1 MNKTVVVNGHT
12 IEIGR
17 EIDVTEF
24 LRLYRLGLKNFST
37 FTFKPNQ
44 TIRELMIHN
53 VTFGNVSFNM
63 MNFVNCKFIH
73 CSFNSSKFNNIHFLS
88 NQFEKCDFK
97 SAIFKNVVFQKV
109 DLVGGSIEF
118 AKFKQS
124 IFVETHFIDNVES
137 NGAYFNYCDLSK
149 IVMTSLS
156 FKNVSVYG
164 SALSSM
170 IKDKAKL
177 ENAIFTDEET
187 YVDKT
192 KQMDFVNYSETIIR

>member
-1 MNKTVVVNGHT
+1 MNKTVIVNGQT

-17 EIDVTEF
+17 EIDVAEF
-24 LRLYRLGLKNFST
+24 LRLYRLGLRNFST

-44 TIRELMIHN
+44 TFRDILIHN
-53 VTFGNVSFNM
+53 ATFTNVAFNSIA
-63 MNFVNCKFIH
+63 FVDCKFIH
-73 CSFNSSKFNNIHFLS
+73 CSFNSSKFNNIHFKS
-88 NQFEKCDFK
+88 DQFEKCDFK
-97 SAIFKNVVFQKV
+97 STILKNIVLDKV
-109 DLVGGSIEF
+109 DFVGGSIQYSR
-118 AKFKQS
+118 FKHS
-124 IFVETHFIDNVES
+124 IFLETHFIDNVES

-149 IVMTSLS
+149 ITMTSLS
-156 FKNVSVYG
+156 FRNVSVYG